1 MARAPR
7 SPISTT
13 IQQPQRE
20 AIVPG
25 PRRQLREAEAS
36 WLSLARRD
44 GEPQVV
50 TLIAVPL
57 EDGGRVVECGELEEV
72 RVACRGEREG

>member
-1 MARAPR
+1 MNERMSMARAPR

-13 IQQPQRE
+13 IQQPHQRE

-25 PRRQLREAEAS
+25 PRRQLRETEAL
-36 WLSLARRD
+36 WLSIARRD

-57 EDGGRVVECGELEEV
+57 EDAGRAVECGELEE
-72 RVACRGEREG
+72 

>member
-1 MARAPR
+1 MSMARAPR

-13 IQQPQRE
+13 IPQPQRE
-20 AIVPG
+20 TIVPG
-25 PRRQLREAEAS
+25 PRRQLREAEEF
-36 WLSLARRD
+36 WLSIARRD

-57 EDGGRVVECGELEEV
+57 EDAGRVVECGELEE
-72 RVACRGEREG
+72 

>member
-1 MARAPR
+1 MSMARAPR

-25 PRRQLREAEAS
+25 PRRQLREAEAL
-36 WLSLARRD
+36 WLSIARRD

-57 EDGGRVVECGELEEV
+57 EDAGRAVECGELEE
-72 RVACRGEREG
+72 